1 MTPQVEPS
9 KVSEGA
15 SDQTVHRL
23 LDKIDEICDDA
34 RDGGLSC
41 EDVRTLEKAWKA
53 IMTIESV
60 KRL

>member
-1 MTPQVEPS
+1 MGHAWFT
-9 KVSEGA
+9 KVDPPKA
-15 SDQTVHRL
+15 DQTVHRL

-34 RDGGLSC
+34 RDGGFSC